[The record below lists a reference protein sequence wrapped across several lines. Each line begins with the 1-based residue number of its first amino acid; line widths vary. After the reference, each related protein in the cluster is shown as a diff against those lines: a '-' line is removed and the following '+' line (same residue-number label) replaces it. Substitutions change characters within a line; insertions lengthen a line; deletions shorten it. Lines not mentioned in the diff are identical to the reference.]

1 MTTAGLQTT
10 TGSEL
15 ANPDSGNQSYNLP
28 RVFFLSDRA
37 KGESLA
43 KANAGGVKKESFYLS
58 DDLGARAFDPF
69 RIVPTPFKFN
79 CFVELDDD
87 NKIVHAQYENPG
99 DGSLSEYA
107 AALVLVVEPDDSEVT
122 PAYITTNRALNRLWK
137 TISDAV
143 ELSHTGRKWFNRG
156 PAFKLTSST
165 PFPYF
170 RVQANIGGV
179 KTKAKTPGGRDFYLG
194 TAAVSPTPTK
204 LIETLEKFNGS
215 EIADLAVES
224 FKRQVGWIQKKI
236 DGEVAE

>member
-1 MTTAGLQTT
+1 MTTAELQTT

-15 ANPDSGNQSYNLP
+15 AQTGGNDNNYRLP

-43 KANAGGVKKESFYLS
+43 RAQAGGVKVSSFYLA

-69 RIVPTPFKFN
+69 RIVPTPFSLD

-87 NKIVHAQYENPG
+87 NNIVHAQYEDPG
-99 DGSLSEYA
+99 DGSLSQYRV
-107 AALVLVVEPDDSEVT
+107 ALVLVVEPDDSEVT
-122 PAYITTNRALNRLWK
+122 PALITTNRALNRLWK

-143 ELSHTGRKWFNRG
+143 ELSHTGSKWFNRG
-156 PAFKLTSST
+156 PAFKATAST

-194 TAAVSPTPTK
+194 TASVSPTPSK

-215 EIADLAVES
+215 TLADQSVDA
-224 FKRQVGWIQKKI
+224 FKRHISWIQKKI
-236 DGEVAE
+236 DGE